1 MVFLVVMYGCES
13 WTIKKTECQR
23 IDAFELWCWRRLL
36 RVPWTARKSNQSILK
51 EISPGCSLEGLML
64 KLKLQYFGHLIQ
76 RADSSKKTLMLGK
89 IEGPR
94 RRGPQRVRWLDGIT
108 DSMDMSLSKLRELVM
123 DREAWRAAVRGVTES
138 GTIETELKF
147 GNSTASSLRTF
158 HPEGCSSSLDREGL
172 KSVLDKLFG
181 KRLLQVGRYLVSHK
195 AWMKTVPTENCDVL
209 MTFPDTTDDH
219 TLLWLLNHIRVG
231 IPELIVQVRH
241 HRHTRAYAFFVTA
254 TYESLLRG
262 ADELG
267 LRKAVKAEFGG
278 GTRGFSCEE
287 DFIYENVESELRF
300 FTSQERQ
307 SIIRFWLQ
315 NLRAKQGEALHNVR
329 FLEDQPIIPE
339 LAARG
344 IIQQVFPVHEQRIL
358 NRLMKSWV
366 QAVCENQPLDEI
378 CDYFGVKIAMY
389 FAWLGFYTSAM
400 VYPAVFGSVLYTFT
414 EADQTS
420 RDVSCVVFA
429 LFNVVWSTLFLEE
442 WKRRGAELAY
452 KWGTLDS
459 PGEAVEEPRP
469 QFRGVR
475 RISPVTQA
483 EEFYYPPW
491 KRLLFQMLELVLSVK
506 GLPRLA
512 RFLPKVMLALL
523 VSASAE
529 GYKKLAVWLND
540 MENYRLESAYEK
552 HLIIKVVLFQFV
564 NSYLSLFYI
573 GFYLKDMER
582 LKEMLAT
589 LLITRQFLQNVR
601 EVLQPHLY
609 RRLGRGELGLRAAW
623 ELARALL
630 GLLSLRRPA
639 RRHLEPPAEEGGSG
653 SSSGGGRRC
662 LSGGC
667 GAPEEEEEATVE
679 RRPAGEGGEVG
690 DGPRGGREEED
701 EEEEEEDEEEE
712 DEDEQGEE
720 GGLLDCGLRLK
731 KVSFAERGAGRRRP
745 GPSQEALLEEGSPTM
760 VEKGLEPGVF
770 TLAEEDDEAEG
781 APSSPERE
789 PPPAVLLRRAG
800 GEGRDQGPDG
810 GPDPEPGSG
819 DSARKQRRQNRSSWI
834 DPPEEEHS
842 SQLTQAELESCMK
855 KYEDTFQDYQEMF
868 VQFGYVVLFSSAF
881 PLAALCALIN
891 NLIEIRSDAL
901 KLCTGLQRP
910 FGQRVES
917 IGQWQKVMEVMG
929 VLAIVVNCY
938 LIGQCGQ
945 LQRLFPWL
953 SPEAAIVSVVVLEHF
968 ALLLKYLIHVAIP
981 DIPGW
986 VAEEMAKLEYQRREA
1001 FKRHERQAQHR
1012 YQQQQRR
1019 RREEEERQRHAE
1031 HHARRERDA
1040 SGREEARAEGSGLD
1054 PAAPEKTSAKAK
1066 GSGTGGHGPER
1077 PKRPGSLLA
1086 PNNVMKLK
1094 QIIPLQGKFLSSGAS
1109 SSSPAGPGANLT
1121 TRPTPAQSPTG
1132 SDTRLPAFLSFKF
1145 LKSPETRRDPERS
1158 HSPPKAFHAGKL
1170 FPFGGA
1176 RAEAGSNG
1184 AGGQARQDGTLSG
1197 GGCRAQRSGLADEA
1211 AAEEPDTPRP
1221 EEEGS
1226 GHKL

>member
-1 MVFLVVMYGCES
+1 MAEAASGAGGS
-13 WTIKKTECQR
+13 T
-23 IDAFELWCWRRLL
+23 
-36 RVPWTARKSNQSILK
+36 
-51 EISPGCSLEGLML
+51 LEGE
-64 KLKLQYFGHLIQ
+64 
-76 RADSSKKTLMLGK
+76 RGK
-89 IEGPR
+89 RP
-94 RRGPQRVRWLDGIT
+94 P
-108 DSMDMSLSKLRELVM
+108 
-123 DREAWRAAVRGVTES
+123 
-138 GTIETELKF
+138 
-147 GNSTASSLRTF
+147 
-158 HPEGCSSSLDREGL
+158 PEGEPAAPASG
-172 KSVLDKLFG
+172 VLDKLFG
-181 KRLLQVGRYLVSHK
+181 KRLLQAGRYLVSHK
-195 AWMKTVPTENCDVL
+195 AWMKTVPTEDCDVL

-241 HRHTRAYAFFVTA
+241 HRHTGAYAFFVTA

-278 GTRGFSCEE
+278 GTRSFSCEE

-315 NLRAKQGEALHNVR
+315 NLRAKQGEALHNLR

-366 QAVCENQPLDEI
+366 QAVCENQPLDDI
-378 CDYFGVKIAMY
+378 CEYFGVKIAMY

-414 EADQTS
+414 ETDQTS

-429 LFNVVWSTLFLEE
+429 LFNVIWSTLFLEE

-469 QFRGVR
+469 QFRGIR
-475 RISPVTQA
+475 RISPITRA

-491 KRLLFQMLELVLSVK
+491 KRLLFQLLVSLPLCLACLICVFILMLGCFQLQELVLSVK
-506 GLPRLA
+506 GLPRLV

-523 VSASAE
+523 VSVSAE

-540 MENYRLESAYEK
+540 MENYRLESAYER

-573 GFYLKDMER
+573 GFYLKDMDR

-589 LLITRQFLQNVR
+589 LLITRQLLQNVR

-609 RRLGRGELGLRAAW
+609 HRLGRGELGLRAIG
-623 ELARALL
+623 ELTRAML
-630 GLLSLRRPA
+630 GLLNPLRSDPQ
-639 RRHLEPPAEEGGSG
+639 RHLETQADEGRAGSH
-653 SSSGGGRRC
+653 RC
-662 LSGGC
+662 LGGGC
-667 GAPEEEEEATVE
+667 GAPEEEEEAAVE
-679 RRPAGEGGEVG
+679 RRPAGEGGEVPE
-690 DGPRGGREEED
+690 GPRGAK
-701 EEEEEEDEEEE
+701 EEEEEEDDDDNDDDDDDDNNE
-712 DEDEQGEE
+712 DRDEE
-720 GGLLDCGLRLK
+720 GGLLDSGLRLK
-731 KVSFAERGAGRRRP
+731 KVSFAERGAGRRGP
-745 GPSQEALLEEGSPTM
+745 GPGPDGLLEEGSPTM

-770 TLAEEDDEAEG
+770 TLAEEDDEPEG
-781 APSSPERE
+781 LPGSPGSEL
-789 PPPAVLLRRAG
+789 PTVLLRRAG
-800 GEGRDQGPDG
+800 AEGGDQGPDG
-810 GPDPEPGSG
+810 DPDTGSG
-819 DSARKQRRQNRSSWI
+819 EDTGRQKRQNRSSWI

-842 SQLTQAELESCMK
+842 PQLTQAELESCMK

-881 PLAALCALIN
+881 PLAALCALVN
-891 NLIEIRSDAL
+891 NLIEIRSDAF

-917 IGQWQKVMEVMG
+917 IGQWQKAMEAMG

-953 SPEAAIVSVVVLEHF
+953 SPEAAIVSVLVLEHL
-968 ALLLKYLIHVAIP
+968 ALLVKYLIHAAIP

-1001 FKRHERQAQHR
+1001 FKRHERQAQQR
-1012 YQQQQRR
+1012 FQQQQRR

-1031 HHARRERDA
+1031 QQARRERDA
-1040 SGREEARAEGSGLD
+1040 GGREEARAEVPGPE
-1054 PAAPEKTSAKAK
+1054 PAAERSTAKAK
-1066 GSGTGGHGPER
+1066 GSER
-1077 PKRPGSLLA
+1077 PRRPGALL
-1086 PNNVMKLK
+1086 PPGPVLRLK
-1094 QIIPLQGKFLSSGAS
+1094 QIIPLQARPPAPAGCAPPPR
-1109 SSSPAGPGANLT
+1109 SPA
-1121 TRPTPAQSPTG
+1121 
-1132 SDTRLPAFLSFKF
+1132 DTRLPAFLSLRF
-1145 LKSPETRRDPERS
+1145 LKAPERGP
-1158 HSPPKAFHAGKL
+1158 SPPRSGKL
-1170 FPFGGA
+1170 FAFTAREPAANGAPGGGA
-1176 RAEAGSNG
+1176 RAHRSAG
-1184 AGGQARQDGTLSG
+1184 
-1197 GGCRAQRSGLADEA
+1197 DESA
-1211 AAEEPDTPRP
+1211 AAEPEPRP
-1221 EEEGS
+1221 EDAGPRP
-1226 GHKL
+1226 

>member
-1 MVFLVVMYGCES
+1 MAEAASGAGG
-13 WTIKKTECQR
+13 TT
-23 IDAFELWCWRRLL
+23 
-36 RVPWTARKSNQSILK
+36 
-51 EISPGCSLEGLML
+51 LEGE
-64 KLKLQYFGHLIQ
+64 
-76 RADSSKKTLMLGK
+76 RGK
-89 IEGPR
+89 RP
-94 RRGPQRVRWLDGIT
+94 P
-108 DSMDMSLSKLRELVM
+108 
-123 DREAWRAAVRGVTES
+123 
-138 GTIETELKF
+138 
-147 GNSTASSLRTF
+147 
-158 HPEGCSSSLDREGL
+158 PEGEPAAPASG
-172 KSVLDKLFG
+172 VLDKLFG
-181 KRLLQVGRYLVSHK
+181 KRLLQAGRYLVSHK
-195 AWMKTVPTENCDVL
+195 AWMKTVPTEDCDVL

-278 GTRGFSCEE
+278 GTRSFSCEE

-366 QAVCENQPLDEI
+366 QAVCENQPLDDI

-429 LFNVVWSTLFLEE
+429 LFNVIWSTLFLEE
-442 WKRRGAELAY
+442 WKRRGTELAY

-469 QFRGVR
+469 QFRGIR
-475 RISPVTQA
+475 RISPITQA

-491 KRLLFQMLELVLSVK
+491 KRLLFQLLVSLPLCLACLVCVFVLMLGCFQLQELVLSVK
-506 GLPRLA
+506 GLPRLV

-523 VSASAE
+523 VSVSAE

-540 MENYRLESAYEK
+540 MENYRLESAYER

-573 GFYLKDMER
+573 GFYLKDMDR

-589 LLITRQFLQNVR
+589 LLITRQLLQNVR

-609 RRLGRGELGLRAAW
+609 RRLGSGELGLRAVG

-630 GLLSLRRPA
+630 GLLNPLRPDP
-639 RRHLEPPAEEGGSG
+639 RRHLEAQADEGGVG
-653 SSSGGGRRC
+653 SHRC
-662 LSGGC
+662 LGGGC
-667 GAPEEEEEATVE
+667 GAPEEEEEPVVVE
-679 RRPAGEGGEVG
+679 RRPAGEGGEVP
-690 DGPRGGREEED
+690 DGTRGGKEEED
-701 EEEEEEDEEEE
+701 EEDE
-712 DEDEQGEE
+712 DEDDEDDEDEGEE

-745 GPSQEALLEEGSPTM
+745 GPGPDGLLEEGSPTM

-770 TLAEEDDEAEG
+770 TLAEEDDEPEG
-781 APSSPERE
+781 PPGSPGPE
-789 PPPAVLLRRAG
+789 PPTVLLRRAG

-810 GPDPEPGSG
+810 GRDPETGSG
-819 DSARKQRRQNRSSWI
+819 DTAGRQKHNRSSWI

-842 SQLTQAELESCMK
+842 PQLTQAELESCMK

-881 PLAALCALIN
+881 PLAALCALVN
-891 NLIEIRSDAL
+891 NLIEIRSDAF

-917 IGQWQKVMEVMG
+917 IGQWQKVMEAMG

-953 SPEAAIVSVVVLEHF
+953 SPEGAIVSVVVLEHL
-968 ALLLKYLIHVAIP
+968 ALLVKYLIHAAIP

-1001 FKRHERQAQHR
+1001 FKRHERQAQQR
-1012 YQQQQRR
+1012 FQQQQRR

-1031 HHARRERDA
+1031 QQARRERDA
-1040 SGREEARAEGSGLD
+1040 GGREEARAEAPGPD
-1054 PAAPEKTSAKAK
+1054 PAAERGAAKAK
-1066 GSGTGGHGPER
+1066 GGER
-1077 PKRPGSLLA
+1077 PRRPGALL
-1086 PNNVMKLK
+1086 PPGPVLRLK
-1094 QIIPLQGKFLSSGAS
+1094 QIIPLQARPPAPAGCAPPPR
-1109 SSSPAGPGANLT
+1109 SPA
-1121 TRPTPAQSPTG
+1121 
-1132 SDTRLPAFLSFKF
+1132 DTRLPAFLSLRF
-1145 LKSPETRRDPERS
+1145 LKAPERGP
-1158 HSPPKAFHAGKL
+1158 SPPRPGKL
-1170 FPFGGA
+1170 FAFTARESAANGAPGGGA
-1176 RAEAGSNG
+1176 RAHRSAG
-1184 AGGQARQDGTLSG
+1184 
-1197 GGCRAQRSGLADEA
+1197 DEPA
-1211 AAEEPDTPRP
+1211 AAEPEPRP
-1221 EEEGS
+1221 EDA
-1226 GHKL
+1226 GHRP

>member
-1 MVFLVVMYGCES
+1 MAEATSGAGG
-13 WTIKKTECQR
+13 T
-23 IDAFELWCWRRLL
+23 
-36 RVPWTARKSNQSILK
+36 
-51 EISPGCSLEGLML
+51 SLEGE
-64 KLKLQYFGHLIQ
+64 
-76 RADSSKKTLMLGK
+76 RGK
-89 IEGPR
+89 RP
-94 RRGPQRVRWLDGIT
+94 P
-108 DSMDMSLSKLRELVM
+108 
-123 DREAWRAAVRGVTES
+123 
-138 GTIETELKF
+138 
-147 GNSTASSLRTF
+147 
-158 HPEGCSSSLDREGL
+158 PEGEPAAPASG
-172 KSVLDKLFG
+172 VLDKLFG

-339 LAARG
+339 LVARG

-491 KRLLFQMLELVLSVK
+491 KRLLFQMLVSLPLCLTCLACVFLLMLGCFQLQELVLSVK

-540 MENYRLESAYEK
+540 MGMPCEGRS
-552 HLIIKVVLFQFV
+552 HCPFQFV

-630 GLLSLRRPA
+630 GLLSLQRPA
-639 RRHLEPPAEEGGSG
+639 RRHLEPPVEEGGGG

-667 GAPEEEEEATVE
+667 GAPEEEEEAAVE

-690 DGPRGGREEED
+690 NGPRGDREEED
-701 EEEEEEDEEEE
+701 EEEEDDDEEEE
-712 DEDEQGEE
+712 DEDEEGEE
-720 GGLLDCGLRLK
+720 AGLLDCGLRLK

-917 IGQWQKVMEVMG
+917 IGQWQKVMEAMG

-1001 FKRHERQAQHR
+1001 FKKAAEQT
-1012 YQQQQRR
+1012 
-1019 RREEEERQRHAE
+1019 RELIATNQW
-1031 HHARRERDA
+1031 
-1040 SGREEARAEGSGLD
+1040 
-1054 PAAPEKTSAKAK
+1054 
-1066 GSGTGGHGPER
+1066 
-1077 PKRPGSLLA
+1077 
-1086 PNNVMKLK
+1086 
-1094 QIIPLQGKFLSSGAS
+1094 
-1109 SSSPAGPGANLT
+1109 
-1121 TRPTPAQSPTG
+1121 
-1132 SDTRLPAFLSFKF
+1132 
-1145 LKSPETRRDPERS
+1145 
-1158 HSPPKAFHAGKL
+1158 SPP
-1170 FPFGGA
+1170 
-1176 RAEAGSNG
+1176 
-1184 AGGQARQDGTLSG
+1184 
-1197 GGCRAQRSGLADEA
+1197 
-1211 AAEEPDTPRP
+1211 
-1221 EEEGS
+1221 
-1226 GHKL
+1226 